1 MLECIDEL
9 PEVRDLVTED
19 DTPVDNLPSEKQQRL
34 LTEPLYSS
42 WTGPGDGRPF
52 LAAANVGIFFML
64 RSPPVV
70 PDMFLSLDVD
80 VAEDWWRKDHRSY
93 FLWEFGKPPD
103 LALEIVSNTEGGEAA
118 EKKRKYERM
127 RVTYY
132 VIYDPLRQVMPDAL
146 TIYHLHD
153 AVYQRQDSALLDRL
167 GLGLTLW
174 NGSFESKH
182 DTWLRWTDAEGE
194 LIPSGKER
202 AEEEHQRA
210 EAEHLRAE
218 DEHLR
223 AEQERLRADEERLR
237 AGEEHQRA
245 EAERRRADGESRRAE
260 QAESQLAEER
270 RRVEQL
276 MALLRG
282 AGLEPGSE

>member
-1 MLECIDEL
+1 
-9 PEVRDLVTED
+9 
-19 DTPVDNLPSEKQQRL
+19 
-34 LTEPLYSS
+34 
-42 WTGPGDGRPF
+42 
-52 LAAANVGIFFML
+52 
-64 RSPPVV
+64 
-70 PDMFLSLDVD
+70 VD